1 MASLKTVQSGT
12 KRERFRLIR
21 AKDFT
26 KIRKDNA
33 KDNYFAFIHTFFENM
48 YYNTFNI
55 YVLEGIMWLYR
66 GKDDLTKEIDEYY
79 HSKGDY
85 SHDDD
90 SWILGEEGKAHDKH
104 SLGYEI
110 AEAEN
115 KKYVD
120 HSKHSFSEEVAE
132 SDKSRR
138 RKSGTD
144 LGDMLIDSIEKA
156 SQKSKGTPSAQ
167 NVFTQKSTYN
177 YGYNTSRQRRRRSRG
192 TTPVIALL
200 IMIVFFTAF
209 VIMMVAGLGLSSSI
223 DRPRQPETVEPAVA
237 VSNEYFNIN
246 DYDNIRRSYPDYD
259 FSEVDA
265 VADFIDESAIICD
278 LEQTNALSGVYCE
291 IAGESIFWYFDI
303 FYSGEGTDREKIA
316 DAVGELGDVI
326 KEHNLSNT
334 EINVYVYNEDD
345 TYLFCMDSE
354 YQHGFLEVFDRL
366 GEI

>member
-1 MASLKTVQSGT
+1 M
-12 KRERFRLIR
+12 

-85 SHDDD
+85 SHDED
-90 SWILGEEGKAHDKH
+90 SWLLGEEGKAHDKH

-120 HSKHSFSEEVAE
+120 HSKHSFAEEVAE
-132 SDKSRR
+132 SDKCRR

-177 YGYNTSRQRRRRSRG
+177 YGYNTSRQRRTGGRRS
-192 TTPVIALL
+192 TPFVAVF
-200 IMIVFFTAF
+200 IMLVFFIIF
-209 VIMMVAGLGLSSSI
+209 VAMMITGLGAVRQVN
-223 DRPRQPETVEPAVA
+223 RPDYSYTEAEELTVVDFYLD
-237 VSNEYFNIN
+237 EYS
-246 DYDNIRRSYPDYD
+246 DIRRSHPDYD
-259 FSEVDA
+259 FSQVDVIAELAEEDPVFVTLENCNIFSGAWCQISGDNVYWDMDMFDSGESADRERIAVAVAALSDA
-265 VADFIDESAIICD
+265 VEEYD
-278 LEQTNALSGVYCE
+278 LS
-291 IAGESIFWYFDI
+291 D
-303 FYSGEGTDREKIA
+303 
-316 DAVGELGDVI
+316 
-326 KEHNLSNT
+326 T
-334 EINVYVYNEDD
+334 EINVNVYYDNYTHYFVVTEDSRYNFLDVFTRLNE
-345 TYLFCMDSE
+345 
-354 YQHGFLEVFDRL
+354 V
-366 GEI
+366 

>member
-1 MASLKTVQSGT
+1 
-12 KRERFRLIR
+12 
-21 AKDFT
+21 
-26 KIRKDNA
+26 
-33 KDNYFAFIHTFFENM
+33 M

-167 NVFTQKSTYN
+167 NVFTQKNTYN
-177 YGYNTSRQRRRRSRG
+177 YGYNTSRQRRTGSRRS
-192 TTPVIALL
+192 TPFVAVF
-200 IMIVFFTAF
+200 IMLVFFIIFAA
-209 VIMMVAGLGLSSSI
+209 MMITGLGAVRQVN
-223 DRPRQPETVEPAVA
+223 RPDYSYTATEE
-237 VSNEYFNIN
+237 VSNEYFNLD
-246 DYDNIRRSYPDYD
+246 DYDDIRRSYPDYD
-259 FSEVDA
+259 FSQVDA
-265 VADFIDESAIICD
+265 VADFVDESATICN
-278 LEQTNALSGVYCE
+278 LEETNALSAIYCE
-291 IAGESIFWYFDI
+291 ISGENIFWYFDI
-303 FYSGEGTDREKIA
+303 FYSGEGTDRERIA
-316 DAVGELGDVI
+316 VAVAELGDVI

-354 YQHGFLEVFDRL
+354 YQHSFLEVFDRL

>member
-1 MASLKTVQSGT
+1 MAKV
-12 KRERFRLIR
+12 
-21 AKDFT
+21 FT

-85 SHDDD
+85 SHDED
-90 SWILGEEGKAHDKH
+90 SWLLGEEGKAHDKH

-144 LGDMLIDSIEKA
+144 LGDMLIDSIEKRAQSGKKSRAA
-156 SQKSKGTPSAQ
+156 SR
-167 NVFTQKSTYN
+167 NVFTQNRNSYN
-177 YGYNTSRQRRRRSRG
+177 YGYNTSRQRRTGGRRS
-192 TTPVIALL
+192 TPFVAVF
-200 IMIVFFTAF
+200 IMLVFFIIF
-209 VIMMVAGLGLSSSI
+209 VAMMITGLGAVRQVN
-223 DRPRQPETVEPAVA
+223 RPDYSYTEAEVVT
-237 VSNEYFNIN
+237 NEYFNLD
-246 DYDNIRRSYPDYD
+246 DYGDIRRSYPDYD
-259 FSEVDA
+259 FSQVDVIAELAEEDPVFVTLENYNILSSVWCEISGDNVYWYMDMFDSGESADRERIAVAVATLSDA
-265 VADFIDESAIICD
+265 VE
-278 LEQTNALSGVYCE
+278 EYGLS
-291 IAGESIFWYFDI
+291 D
-303 FYSGEGTDREKIA
+303 
-316 DAVGELGDVI
+316 
-326 KEHNLSNT
+326 T
-334 EINVYVYNEDD
+334 EINVYVYNDNYTHYFVVTEDSR
-345 TYLFCMDSE
+345 CN
-354 YQHGFLEVFDRL
+354 FLDVFTRLNEV
-366 GEI
+366 

>member
-1 MASLKTVQSGT
+1 
-12 KRERFRLIR
+12 
-21 AKDFT
+21 
-26 KIRKDNA
+26 
-33 KDNYFAFIHTFFENM
+33 
-48 YYNTFNI
+48 
-55 YVLEGIMWLYR
+55 MWLYR

-167 NVFTQKSTYN
+167 NVFTQKNTYN
-177 YGYNTSRQRRRRSRG
+177 YGYNTSRQRRTGSRRS
-192 TTPVIALL
+192 TPFVAVF
-200 IMIVFFTAF
+200 IMLVFFIIF
-209 VIMMVAGLGLSSSI
+209 VAMMITGLGAVRQVN
-223 DRPRQPETVEPAVA
+223 RPEYSYTEAEELTVVDFYLD
-237 VSNEYFNIN
+237 EYS
-246 DYDNIRRSYPDYD
+246 DIRRAYPDYD
-259 FSEVDA
+259 FSQVDVIAELVEEDPVFVTLENYNILSSAWCQISGDNVYWYIDMFDSGESADRERIA
-265 VADFIDESAIICD
+265 VAVA
-278 LEQTNALSGVYCE
+278 
-291 IAGESIFWYFDI
+291 
-303 FYSGEGTDREKIA
+303 
-316 DAVGELGDVI
+316 ELGDVI

-354 YQHGFLEVFDRL
+354 YQHSFLEVFDRL